1 MTNLLLC
8 LCLMVAEM
16 SYIFRPCD

>member
-1 MTNLLLC
+1 MTNLLRC